1 MKVELVR
8 VGNSRAIRIPKAII
22 EQCGFGDRVDLRVV
36 RNTIVIAADRQPRDG
51 WDQAFRNPGSSARD
65 ELLLEGLPPNR
76 FDSEEWEW

>member
-8 VGNSRAIRIPKAII
+8 VGNSRGIRIPKAII

-36 RNTIVIAADRQPRDG
+36 RNTIVIAPERQPREG
-51 WDQAFRNPGSSARD
+51 WEQAFRNAGSSEKD
-65 ELLLEGLPPNR
+65 ELLLESLPPNR

>member
-8 VGNSRAIRIPKAII
+8 VGNSRGIRIPKAII

-36 RNTIVIAADRQPRDG
+36 RNTIVIAPERQPREG
-51 WDQAFRNPGSSARD
+51 WEQAFRNAGSFEKD